1 MLAEIGVI
9 FALVLCG
16 FMLWLFLSAV
26 GELRE
31 RIAFLE
37 QSYSELYRS
46 LTVIA
51 RIVNGGNYGLDNSC
65 GSGGLERGDVSGDT
79 TDEGASVEIGAR
91 ENRIDSETIEV
102 LEQFRIAGALSPTSG
117 DSLKL

>member
-16 FMLWLFLSAV
+16 FMLWLFLTAM

-31 RIAFLE
+31 RVAFLE

-51 RIVNGGNYGLDNSC
+51 RIVDGGNYGLDNSC
-65 GSGGLERGDVSGDT
+65 GAGGLEHGVVSGDT
-79 TDEGASVEIGAR
+79 TDEGTSVEIGER
-91 ENRIDSETIEV
+91 ENRIDSETTEV
-102 LEQFRIAGALSPTSG
+102 LEQFRIADALSPYDG
-117 DSLKL
+117 DSLKI